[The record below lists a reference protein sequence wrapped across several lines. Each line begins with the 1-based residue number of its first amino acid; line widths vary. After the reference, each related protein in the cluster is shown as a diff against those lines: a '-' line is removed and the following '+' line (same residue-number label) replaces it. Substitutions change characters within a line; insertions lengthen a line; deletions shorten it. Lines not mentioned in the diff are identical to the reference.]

1 LKEIWYIFGDI
12 SNYPFMKQLIISS
25 RRGDRMTKRNEKKV
39 TDDSKYVEQH
49 LSNER
54 TFLAWIRTAIT
65 IMGIGFLSARLHLF
79 SPKSETSFLGESIS
93 KWIGILSVIIG
104 MFSIVYATTSYWKK
118 RKGINTQTFLAPRGA
133 FIFLFVTMLLI
144 GVLLLIYLVF
154 I

>member
-1 LKEIWYIFGDI
+1 
-12 SNYPFMKQLIISS
+12 
-25 RRGDRMTKRNEKKV
+25 MTNRNHKV

-79 SPKSETSFLGESIS
+79 SPESETSFLGESLS

-104 MFSIVYATTSYWKK
+104 MFCIVYAATSYWKK

-133 FIFLFVTMLLI
+133 FIYLFVTMLAI
-144 GVLLLIYLVF
+144 GVLLLIFLVF

>member
-1 LKEIWYIFGDI
+1 
-12 SNYPFMKQLIISS
+12 
-25 RRGDRMTKRNEKKV
+25 MTKRNKKI

-79 SPKSETSFLGESIS
+79 STKSETSFLGESIS

-104 MFSIVYATTSYWKK
+104 MFCIVYATTSYWKK

-133 FIFLFVTMLLI
+133 FIYLFVTMLII
-144 GVLLLIYLVF
+144 GVLLLIYLIF